1 VRISANVAGTVVSR
15 HLRNPPAYFWR
26 ADPVYFSRAAK
37 IKDIA
42 WAELQRAIERCRVPD
57 ARRFKAISEAEG
69 MFRGCLKNQ
78 FPDLTAASADGTNKE
93 ATP

>member
-1 VRISANVAGTVVSR
+1 MGVVA
-15 HLRNPPAYFWR
+15 PPNGGRVFFDRLLSDVDRPDDEARLTWEQT
-26 ADPVYFSRAAK
+26 
-37 IKDIA
+37 IQEIA
-42 WAELQRAIERCRVPD
+42 SAELQRAIERCCVSD

-78 FPDLTAASADGTNKE
+78 FPDLTAASLGGTNKE